1 MKIKGRLQ
9 SEIEASY
16 NLVIEIFLPNPR
28 ASERKAPSPSPF
40 TEACGK
46 LCMPNRA
53 VRIGPTRKLHFYGE
67 ILESETI
74 CKYKSN
80 TLISFT
86 LVRVKNE

>member
-9 SEIEASY
+9 SEIGASY

-28 ASERKAPSPSPF
+28 VSERHPLPLPSQRLVGSC
-40 TEACGK
+40 AC
-46 LCMPNRA
+46 
-53 VRIGPTRKLHFYGE
+53 PTQQWELAQQESFIFYGE

-74 CKYKSN
+74 CKHKFN